1 MSTSSQSLRMGQSCS
16 TQLSAEK
23 EKNKQLEGRIRLYE
37 KGITDQSLHASQTN
51 IGLVTVANED
61 NSSGCNCSSQSL
73 WGVLEVIAVMLA
85 CILLLYI
92 LYSCLVR
99 YCSRRKVIREKRQR
113 RLLNEV
119 EARMGRSQ
127 TDNLMKPNLA
137 IEMSPSAPECGRVHA
152 LDYQMENLNISWA
165 TQQSQTF
172 EH

>member
-1 MSTSSQSLRMGQSCS
+1 M
-16 TQLSAEK
+16 
-23 EKNKQLEGRIRLYE
+23 YE
-37 KGITDQSLHASQTN
+37 KGITDKSLHASQTN
-51 IGLVTVANED
+51 IGLLTIANED

-92 LYSCLVR
+92 LYSCLVS

-119 EARMGRSQ
+119 ETRMGRSQ
-127 TDNLMKPNLA
+127 TDNLRKPNLA
-137 IEMSPSAPECGRVHA
+137 IEMAPSAPECGRVQVP
-152 LDYQMENLNISWA
+152 DYQLENSNNSSVSRG
-165 TQQSQTF
+165 TQQNQTF

>member
-1 MSTSSQSLRMGQSCS
+1 M
-16 TQLSAEK
+16 
-23 EKNKQLEGRIRLYE
+23 
-37 KGITDQSLHASQTN
+37 
-51 IGLVTVANED
+51 
-61 NSSGCNCSSQSL
+61 
-73 WGVLEVIAVMLA
+73 LEVIAVMLA

-92 LYSCLVR
+92 LYSCLVS

-119 EARMGRSQ
+119 ETRMGRSQ

-137 IEMSPSAPECGRVHA
+137 IEMAPSAPECGRVHVP
-152 LDYQMENLNISWA
+152 DYQIENSNISRA